1 MSSAEDTQNGQR
13 KTESRLQADALN
25 KKGFYRGFIVEKRK
39 MAGKDNLTPFTS
51 DNAKEMQRKGAEKR
65 KENNAKK
72 KLMSQIYAEFLEKE
86 YNVRQG
92 DKERKLTGA
101 ELVNECMKKIIAR
114 GDSSSVS
121 LMTELRKAL
130 EGEKV
135 NLSGTVKTEMETTE
149 DRLKAFQKIVQKND

>member
-1 MSSAEDTQNGQR
+1 MNEQNLR
-13 KTESRLQADALN
+13 
-25 KKGFYRGFIVEKRK
+25 
-39 MAGKDNLTPFTS
+39 TPTS
-51 DNAKEMQRKGAEKR
+51 EEARAMQRKGAEKR

>member
-1 MSSAEDTQNGQR
+1 MGKPNPQN
-13 KTESRLQADALN
+13 LN
-25 KKGFYRGFIVEKRK
+25 PCNSE
-39 MAGKDNLTPFTS
+39 
-51 DNAKEMQRKGAEKR
+51 NARERQLKSAEKR

-121 LMTELRKAL
+121 LMTELRKAR

-149 DRLKAFQKIVQKND
+149 ERLKAFQKIVQKND

>member
-1 MSSAEDTQNGQR
+1 
-13 KTESRLQADALN
+13 
-25 KKGFYRGFIVEKRK
+25 

-101 ELVNECMKKIIAR
+101 ELVNECMKKILAR

-121 LMTELRKAL
+121 LMREVREATEGQKINL
-130 EGEKV
+130 EG
-135 NLSGTVKTEMETTE
+135 NVKAEMQTTE
-149 DRLKAFQKIVQKND
+149 ERLKIFDELIGGK

>member
-1 MSSAEDTQNGQR
+1 MGKPNPQN
-13 KTESRLQADALN
+13 LN
-25 KKGFYRGFIVEKRK
+25 PC
-39 MAGKDNLTPFTS
+39 TPE
-51 DNAKEMQRKGAEKR
+51 NARERQLKSAEKR

-121 LMTELRKAL
+121 LLREVREGTE
-130 EGEKV
+130 GTKV
-135 NLSGTVKTEMETTE
+135 KLDGAVAVNNDMDTTE
-149 DRLKAFQKIVQKND
+149 ERLKKFKELMGNG

>member
-1 MSSAEDTQNGQR
+1 MNDE
-13 KTESRLQADALN
+13 
-25 KKGFYRGFIVEKRK
+25 
-39 MAGKDNLTPFTS
+39 NLKPCTKE
-51 DNAKEMQRKGAEKR
+51 NARERQLKSAEKR

-114 GDSSSVS
+114 GDSASVS
-121 LMTELRKAL
+121 LMREVRSCLD
-130 EGEKV
+130 GENIKISGEV
-135 NLSGTVKTEMETTE
+135 NTTLNMSTE
-149 DRLKAFQKIVQKND
+149 DRIKLFEEIVK

>member
-1 MSSAEDTQNGQR
+1 MGKLNLQNL
-13 KTESRLQADALN
+13 KPCNSE
-25 KKGFYRGFIVEKRK
+25 
-39 MAGKDNLTPFTS
+39 
-51 DNAKEMQRKGAEKR
+51 NARERQLKSAEKR

-121 LMTELRKAL
+121 LMTEIRKAM
-130 EGEKV
+130 EGDKV
-135 NLSGTVKTEMETTE
+135 NLEGSVKTEMQSTE
-149 DRLKAFQKIVQKND
+149 DRLKWFEETIGKK

>member
-1 MSSAEDTQNGQR
+1 MGKPNPQN
-13 KTESRLQADALN
+13 LN
-25 KKGFYRGFIVEKRK
+25 PCNSE
-39 MAGKDNLTPFTS
+39 
-51 DNAKEMQRKGAEKR
+51 NARERQLKSAEKR

-114 GDSSSVS
+114 GDSASVY
-121 LMTELRKAL
+121 LMREVRETI
-130 EGEKV
+130 EGQKI
-135 NLSGTVKTEMETTE
+135 NLSGEIKTDMQTTE
-149 DRLKAFQKIVQKND
+149 DRIKAFKNLMGKNE

>member
-1 MSSAEDTQNGQR
+1 MGKPNPQN
-13 KTESRLQADALN
+13 LN
-25 KKGFYRGFIVEKRK
+25 PCNSE
-39 MAGKDNLTPFTS
+39 
-51 DNAKEMQRKGAEKR
+51 NARERQLKSAEKR

-114 GDSSSVS
+114 GDSASVS
-121 LMTELRKAL
+121 LMAELRKAL
-130 EGEKV
+130 EGE
-135 NLSGTVKTEMETTE
+135 NLKISGDITAKFETQE
-149 DRLKAFQKIVQKND
+149 ERLKAFEELMK

>member
-1 MSSAEDTQNGQR
+1 MGKPNPQN
-13 KTESRLQADALN
+13 LN
-25 KKGFYRGFIVEKRK
+25 PCTKE
-39 MAGKDNLTPFTS
+39 
-51 DNAKEMQRKGAEKR
+51 NARERQLKSAEKR

-92 DKERKLTGA
+92 DKEKKLTGA

-121 LMTELRKAL
+121 LMAELRKAL

>member
-1 MSSAEDTQNGQR
+1 
-13 KTESRLQADALN
+13 
-25 KKGFYRGFIVEKRK
+25 

-72 KLMSQIYAEFLEKE
+72 KLMSQIYAEFLERE
-86 YNVRQG
+86 YSVKVAEG
-92 DKERKLTGA
+92 TKKITGA

-114 GDSSSVS
+114 GNSSSVS

>member
-1 MSSAEDTQNGQR
+1 MN
-13 KTESRLQADALN
+13 
-25 KKGFYRGFIVEKRK
+25 EK
-39 MAGKDNLTPFTS
+39 NLRTPTT
-51 DNAKEMQRKGAEKR
+51 DEAKEMQKKSAEKR

-72 KLMSQIYAEFLEKE
+72 KLMSQIYAEFLEKA

-121 LMTELRKAL
+121 LMTEIRKAM
-130 EGEKV
+130 EGDKV
-135 NLSGTVKTEMETTE
+135 NLEGSIKAEMQTTE
-149 DRLKAFQKIVQKND
+149 ERVKAFEELMK

>member
-1 MSSAEDTQNGQR
+1 MGKPNPQN
-13 KTESRLQADALN
+13 LN
-25 KKGFYRGFIVEKRK
+25 PCNSE
-39 MAGKDNLTPFTS
+39 
-51 DNAKEMQRKGAEKR
+51 NARERQLKSAEKR

-114 GDSSSVS
+114 GDSASVS
-121 LMTELRKAL
+121 LMREVRETI
-130 EGEKV
+130 EGQKI
-135 NLSGTVKTEMETTE
+135 NLSGEIKTDMQTTE
-149 DRLKAFQKIVQKND
+149 DRIKAFKNLMGKNE